1 VIAPP
6 TGLHADE
13 TGAAIFFAVA
23 ILYCVAA
30 VAWALFG
37 LRRPRGALPLIL
49 IAGGFVAALQESLID
64 RMIMLQYP
72 DDSPVVAFTAMGV
85 PQPLYMILI
94 YGGFVGCG
102 SYAAYRSLQRDPSG
116 RGLWTI
122 FAGVLAMDM
131 AFEVPATAGG
141 IYFYYGPQPFQV
153 VADGWSLWVGFLAAG
168 APVLAGWMLHH
179 LVPRARTVGSLVLLA
194 GVPPLAWI
202 TVYFGA
208 GWPAFITIGSDA
220 SAVLRYGGAI
230 ATMAIAAGM
239 VAVLRRTLPSTAQR
253 TVPAVAPRTAGP
265 ATRAVS

>member
-1 VIAPP
+1 MVAPP
-6 TGLHADE
+6 AGLHADE
-13 TGAAIFFAVA
+13 TGAGLFFAIA
-23 ILYCVAA
+23 ILYAVAA
-30 VAWALFG
+30 LAWAAFG
-37 LRRPRGALPLIL
+37 LRRPLGALPLIL
-49 IAGGFVAALQESLID
+49 IAGGFVAAMQESLID

-122 FAGVLAMDM
+122 FAGILAMDM
-131 AFEVPATAGG
+131 AFEVPATAGDV
-141 IYFYYGPQPFQV
+141 YFYYGPQPFQV
-153 VADGWSLWVGFLAAG
+153 VANGWPLWVGFLAAG
-168 APVLAGWMLHH
+168 APVLSGWLLYH
-179 LVPRARTVGSLVLLA
+179 LVPRARTVRAQALLV

-220 SAVLRYGGAI
+220 SAVLRHGGAI
-230 ATMAIAAGM
+230 ATMALAIGM
-239 VAVLRRTLPSTAQR
+239 VAVLRWTLPAVSARASSTAVPR
-253 TVPAVAPRTAGP
+253 TVGP
-265 ATRAVS
+265 ATVS

>member
-1 VIAPP
+1 MLAPP
-6 TGLHADE
+6 AGLHADE
-13 TGAAIFFAVA
+13 TGAALFFAIA
-23 ILYCVAA
+23 ILYAVAA
-30 VAWALFG
+30 VAWAAFG
-37 LRRPRGALPLIL
+37 LRRGRGALPLIL
-49 IAGGFVAALQESLID
+49 IAGGFIAAMQESLID
-64 RMIMLQYP
+64 RMILLQYP

-131 AFEVPATAGG
+131 AFEVPATAGDVF
-141 IYFYYGPQPFQV
+141 FYYGPQPFQV
-153 VADGWSLWVGFLAAG
+153 VANGWPLWVGFLAAG

-179 LVPRARTVGSLVLLA
+179 LVPRARTARSQILLA

-220 SAVLRYGGAI
+220 PAVLRYGGAI
-230 ATMAIAAGM
+230 ATITIATGM
-239 VAVLRRTLPSTAQR
+239 VAVLRRTLPNTAQHG
-253 TVPAVAPRTAGP
+253 TPAVAPRTVRT
-265 ATRAVS
+265 ATTVS